1 MSQIRAINQSTS
13 SVTLHH
19 PRVLNSLKQIYMVK
33 FFLLH
38 FNVAHK
44 ESSSY
49 EDKAENWLHTDG
61 IVVVFYSKIAG
72 GELIHVEK
80 TICNRH
86 EYGCECHQSL
96 YCDLAAVSKLAKWIE
111 LNRISLTWIIITSPK
126 ARSFVMRKSFN
137 DKIQLLEPTP
147 LGLNIRI

>member
-49 EDKAENWLHTDG
+49 EDKAEN
-61 IVVVFYSKIAG
+61 
-72 GELIHVEK
+72 
-80 TICNRH
+80 
-86 EYGCECHQSL
+86 
-96 YCDLAAVSKLAKWIE
+96 
-111 LNRISLTWIIITSPK
+111 
-126 ARSFVMRKSFN
+126 
-137 DKIQLLEPTP
+137 
-147 LGLNIRI
+147 